1 MLAKIL
7 KKLRNLRWTWAS
19 SAAAICLI
27 FIALISPQQVP
38 VIIYKVCLLLL
49 AGIVGYW
56 LDRLVAPYARP
67 EGYLSSDWQEHDDI
81 WPDNK
86 ADYTVVAEYKSV
98 FAAALIRRA
107 IIIGC
112 AMLAVGLGL

>member
-1 MLAKIL
+1 MLKIL
-7 KKLRNLRWTWAS
+7 KKLRWTWAS

-67 EGYLSSDWQEHDDI
+67 EGYLSSKTTDR
-81 WPDNK
+81 
-86 ADYTVVAEYKSV
+86 KSV
-98 FAAALIRRA
+98 
-107 IIIGC
+107 
-112 AMLAVGLGL
+112 V